1 MRFLRF
7 YLSMSSLAAIASV
20 MCLSSSTFCHSPFNK
35 QTKCAW
41 TLNRQQ
47 NTAFISIWSN
57 LFYCN
62 KVIALKTL
70 SSFLCLFHYYHRD
83 ENARTQ
89 CHLAHDSR
97 TRNNI
102 YWSQIWLN
110 RNTFNATQRNL
121 CGEMADGKDG
131 VAFTQT
137 AHLILTHAAVCKNT
151 AIRNPGTEIQCQEP
165 MWDNRIKW

>member
-97 TRNNI
+97 TREITFIGLRSGWTETHLTQHNEI
-102 YWSQIWLN
+102 YV
-110 RNTFNATQRNL
+110 
-121 CGEMADGKDG
+121 GKW
-131 VAFTQT
+131 QT
-137 AHLILTHAAVCKNT
+137 AKT
-151 AIRNPGTEIQCQEP
+151 ALHSHKRRTWFWRMPRCGRTQPYTSRNGDPVPRANVRQSY
-165 MWDNRIKW
+165 